1 MICISARVISPVK
14 MESLLLIV
22 NLPLANM
29 VSTAKGSGS
38 LLLADVAPSVS
49 GLSAS
54 SSVVSDEA
62 ELLLESGSG
71 VQAGAVFLSVP
82 AL

>member
-1 MICISARVISPVK
+1 
-14 MESLLLIV
+14 
-22 NLPLANM
+22 M

-54 SSVVSDEA
+54 SSVVLDEA
-62 ELLLESGSG
+62 ELLLGSGSG